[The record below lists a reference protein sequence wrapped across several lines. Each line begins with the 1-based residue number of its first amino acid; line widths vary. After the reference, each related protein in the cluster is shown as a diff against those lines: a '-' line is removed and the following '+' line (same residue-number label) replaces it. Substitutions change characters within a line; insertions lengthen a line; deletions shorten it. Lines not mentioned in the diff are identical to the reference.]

1 MSHSERADCLA
12 VHEKAMEYLWLRG
25 LKYVPLAQK
34 YLQEKR
40 WCEDFDVLLAEEKLS
55 KQKASNQVPEIKTT
69 AYYPLMVADDEEEVP
84 DG

>member
-69 AYYPLMVADDEEEVP
+69 AYYPLMVADDDEEV
-84 DG
+84 DSG